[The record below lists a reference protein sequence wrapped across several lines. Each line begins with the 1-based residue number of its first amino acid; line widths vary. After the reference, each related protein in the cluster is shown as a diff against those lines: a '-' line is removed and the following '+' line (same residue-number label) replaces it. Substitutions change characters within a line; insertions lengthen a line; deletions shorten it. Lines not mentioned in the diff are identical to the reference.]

1 MQTFWKSVKIWQ
13 SYRELKGG
21 NFSEIQ
27 CSLGRHSTF
36 VKLATSAHDNR
47 RGEPRVFRVG
57 VTGKAAPSDGWGWG
71 PKGRKR
77 GWRFLGRG
85 NQPPPPR
92 GSGERCELPAGF
104 GAEPQPPSGF
114 SIFWVLWMASP
125 VNRIRC
131 RDVFSSLSFIYFAHY
146 RACRVTNAIPECRG
160 IPLLQEEISHRI
172 CANHTSRLLDM
183 WQGFEPPK
191 SCPVA
196 SRLNVCRIL

>member
-1 MQTFWKSVKIWQ
+1 VQTFWKSVKIWQ

-131 RDVFSSLSFIYFAHY
+131 RDVFWSLSFIYLPHY
-146 RACRVTNAIPECRG
+146 RAYRHNSPLGLSRCSLIQIYPRRYAPECSS
-160 IPLLQEEISHRI
+160 PLCDDEHIW
-172 CANHTSRLLDM
+172 RLLNN
-183 WQGFEPPK
+183 QHFVTVPRI
-191 SCPVA
+191 
-196 SRLNVCRIL
+196 RLL